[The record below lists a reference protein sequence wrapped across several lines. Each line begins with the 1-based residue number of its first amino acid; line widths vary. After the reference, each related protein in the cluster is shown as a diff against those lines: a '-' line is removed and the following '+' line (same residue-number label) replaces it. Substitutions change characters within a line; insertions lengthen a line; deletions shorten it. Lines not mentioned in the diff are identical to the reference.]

1 MSWGICAT
9 LFVSDEASMEVTSVA
24 GALHSRNV
32 PQLSAG
38 QCWEPVCAQG
48 GVQALNTCVALECCS
63 DKLSCCSR
71 FDW

>member
-1 MSWGICAT
+1 MPWGICAT
-9 LFVSDEASMEVTSVA
+9 LYVGDETSMEVTSEV

-38 QCWEPVCAQG
+38 QCWEPAQG
-48 GVQALNTCVALECCS
+48 SVQALNTCVALECYLN
-63 DKLSCCSR
+63 KLSCCTR